1 MEGVGSSLIPP
12 PQPQEGLQPWE
23 TELAEDVVR
32 GFLAT
37 RAPFPALDFDDLVQE
52 CLLHWWT
59 QRQRYRKERGASP
72 RTFMRRLLNAK
83 LVDLTREA
91 GAAKRG
97 CGRPADSL
105 DREAGEE
112 KEDGSMLGDLVPSHV
127 DVDAE
132 SSLRIDLQSG
142 MAHLTARQRSVIR
155 ALADGW
161 RVTDIS
167 RRSGLSRGTL
177 YEELQRIRQVFRDA
191 GLEEYLH

>member
-1 MEGVGSSLIPP
+1 VHYAPT
-12 PQPQEGLQPWE
+12 PQPGQPPDSFEPWE
-23 TELAEDVVR
+23 IELAQGIVR

-37 RAPFPALDFDDLVQE
+37 SGDSAVLGSDDLVQE

-72 RTFMRRLLNAK
+72 RTFMRRVLNAR
-83 LVDLTREA
+83 LVDLAREA

-161 RVTDIS
+161 RITDIS
-167 RRSGLSRGTL
+167 RRSGLSRDTL
-177 YEELQRIRQVFRDA
+177 CEELQRIRQVFRDA
-191 GLEEYLH
+191 GLEEYLP

>member
-1 MEGVGSSLIPP
+1 MEGVGSSLTP

-23 TELAEDVVR
+23 MELAEDVVR

-37 RAPFPALDFDDLVQE
+37 RAPGTIQDADDLLQE
-52 CLLHWWT
+52 CLLHWWL
-59 QRQRYRKERGASP
+59 QRKRYQQQRGASR
-72 RTFMRRLLNAK
+72 RTFMRRVLNAK

-105 DREAGEE
+105 DREVGEE
-112 KEDGSMLGDLVPSHV
+112 KEDGLVLGDLVPG
-127 DVDAE
+127 DVDMEAE
-132 SSLRIDLQSG
+132 SSLGVDHQRGVAL
-142 MAHLTARQRSVIR
+142 LTERQRVVIR